1 MKQLL
6 VTFLLTVIFCNS
18 LTAQDKVYTDSLKK
32 FQQKY
37 VQEHEVVT
45 GKNKKLFR
53 FFPVNKTYL
62 MSCTFEAITDTV
74 GFIMKTSGSISKKH
88 YRYGKLHFTI
98 NRTEQELTIYQ
109 SDKLMNTPEYADYLF
124 VPFTDATTGDE
135 TYGSGRYLDLR
146 LGDIKN
152 NTVLLD
158 FNKCYNPY
166 CAYTSGY
173 NCPIPPKENRLS
185 IAIKAG
191 EKVSFALIQD
201 ALGKNTLN
209 YFPITSSVKIIL
221 RY

>member
-6 VTFLLTVIFCNS
+6 CTVLLVLIYTKGII
-18 LTAQDKVYTDSLKK
+18 AQDKVYTDSLKK

-37 VQEHEVVT
+37 VQEHEVVS

-53 FFPVNKTYL
+53 FFPVNKTFL
-62 MSCTFEAITDTV
+62 VNCTFEPIKDTV

-88 YRYGKLHFTI
+88 YRYGKLHFNI
-98 NRTEQELTIYQ
+98 KGTELELTIYQ

-135 TYGSGRYLDLR
+135 TYGSGRYFDLR

-173 NCPIPPKENRLS
+173 NCPIPPKENRLTV
-185 IAIKAG
+185 AIKAG
-191 EKVSFALIQD
+191 EKV
-201 ALGKNTLN
+201 
-209 YFPITSSVKIIL
+209 FPKHL
-221 RY
+221 H